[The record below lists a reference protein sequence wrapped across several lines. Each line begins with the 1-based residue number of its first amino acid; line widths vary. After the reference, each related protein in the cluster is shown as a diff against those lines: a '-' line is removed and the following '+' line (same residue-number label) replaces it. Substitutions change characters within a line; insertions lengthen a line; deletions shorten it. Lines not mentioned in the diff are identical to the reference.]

1 MRHAKPY
8 RKLSRQRSHY
18 TALMRNLA
26 LSLIE
31 KERIRTTLAK
41 AKEMR
46 GFVEGIIEL
55 GKTGGL
61 HNRRRAFALIGNK
74 TIQTSSGDRRDPLAK
89 VFGEFATRYANRK
102 GGYTRIYK
110 LGCRPGDA
118 APMALIELVDANL
131 EVVAGKSGDDKGG
144 EAKAKIKTP
153 SKPKSKKAS
162 SSEAA

>member
-26 LSLIE
+26 LALFE
-31 KERIRTTLAK
+31 KERIRTTLTK

-61 HNRRRAFALIGNK
+61 HNRRRAFALMGNK
-74 TIQTSSGDRRDPLAK
+74 TVTASGERRDPLAK

-110 LGCRPGDA
+110 LGNRPGDA

-131 EVVAGKSGDDKGG
+131 ELVSGKPVDKEGS
-144 EAKAKIKTP
+144 ESKAKPKKET
-153 SKPKSKKAS
+153 KPKSKKAS
-162 SSEAA
+162 ASAAA

>member
-26 LSLIE
+26 LSLFE
-31 KERIRTTLAK
+31 KERIRTTLTK

-61 HNRRRAFALIGNK
+61 HNRRRAFALMGNK
-74 TIQTSSGDRRDPLAK
+74 TISTSEGDRRDPLVK
-89 VFGEFATRYANRK
+89 VFGELATRYASRK

-110 LGCRPGDA
+110 LGNRPGDA
-118 APMALIELVDANL
+118 APMALIELVDAKL
-131 EVVAGKSGDDKGG
+131 EVVSGKPEATQTEAKPKKESK
-144 EAKAKIKTP
+144 AKAK
-153 SKPKSKKAS
+153 KAS
-162 SSEAA
+162 AKDAA